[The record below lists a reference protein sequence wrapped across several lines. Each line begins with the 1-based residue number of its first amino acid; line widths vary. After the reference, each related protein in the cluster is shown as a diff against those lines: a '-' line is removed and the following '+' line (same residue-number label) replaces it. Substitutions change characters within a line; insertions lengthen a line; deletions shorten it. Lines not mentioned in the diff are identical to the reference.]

1 MASASDAEDRDSG
14 QDFGF
19 TRSGG
24 QRRSVLPDPKFLL
37 MIFRRRLWLF
47 VAAVVLVLSA
57 VALAVLTA
65 TPRYVATA
73 SILIEPRKSDTIDL
87 QSVVQGLPADTN
99 VVDTQVQ
106 ILGSSTTALA
116 VVRRL
121 HLDRDPEFVSV
132 EDAPTATAPAV
143 APTMT
148 ADERLATSAV
158 LRNVVIKRAGL
169 TYVIDISAQAR
180 SGGKAAAIANAFAR
194 EYITGQAAR
203 RAGVSEN
210 AATFVGKRAVE
221 LRGQAVADDAAVQQ
235 YMIANNLM
243 SANGATMAEQEVSQL
258 NQQIAEAQ
266 SALAQ
271 ERGKLAAARGQLGRG
286 GGGADIGAVLAS
298 ETIRNLRQQ
307 EATAS
312 AALATLQA
320 RYGDLY
326 PEVAKA
332 KDNLADVRA
341 QLAAERRRIVSTL
354 QANVQV
360 AQSGLDSLEASRG
373 RARGS
378 LVANSTAQVGL
389 LELQRKA
396 EASRAIYA
404 AFLQRAKE
412 TAATANL
419 PQADASISSL
429 ARLPDG
435 TSWPNKKLAALIGTL
450 LALVVGFVAIGVA
463 EYLDGS
469 IGTRE
474 DVENR
479 LDAPYAGGIPDLG
492 SAAARD
498 SRGVPPHLYVLSHP
512 FSSFTESLRAVG
524 SFALKRGGAEA
535 KVLAITSA
543 LPREGKTTLS
553 ICLARV
559 MAMGRSRVV
568 LVDADLRRHSVTN
581 ILLPNHEERLLRV
594 LDGTL
599 PIEQALVKDDATELW
614 ILPTTGPTDTQDY
627 LTPDRVARLFAMLR
641 ERFDVIIVD
650 TAPVLGVVDTR
661 VLAQHADATLLIAR
675 WRQTAVKAAQTA
687 LDTLDQTG
695 AKVGGVALSMVDIRR
710 YASTGHADTYGYHK
724 KFTGYYVN

>member
-1 MASASDAEDRDSG
+1 MATTANGDDR
-14 QDFGF
+14 DFGF
-19 TRSGG
+19 TRNIASGA
-24 QRRSVLPDPKFLL
+24 RRSVLPDPKLLL
-37 MIFRRRLWLF
+37 MVFRRRLWLF
-47 VAAVVLVLSA
+47 LIAVLLVLSA

-73 SILIEPRKSDTIDL
+73 SVLIEPRKSDTIDL

-106 ILGSSTTALA
+106 ILGSPTTALA

-121 HLDRDPEFVSV
+121 HLDRDPEFVAV
-132 EDAPTATAPAV
+132 EEAGPSIATKAAPA
-143 APTMT
+143 MT
-148 ADERLATSAV
+148 SDERLATSSV
-158 LRNVVIKRAGL
+158 LRHVAIKRAGL
-169 TYVIDISAQAR
+169 TYVIDITAEAH
-180 SGGKAAAIANAFAR
+180 SGEKATAIANAFAAAF
-194 EYITGQAAR
+194 IADQAAR
-203 RAGVSEN
+203 RNGVNEN
-210 AATFVGKRAVE
+210 AASFVGKRADE
-221 LRGQAVADDAAVQQ
+221 LRGQAVADDAAVQR
-235 YMIANNLM
+235 YTIANNLM
-243 SANGATMAEQEVSQL
+243 SANGETMAEQEVSQL
-258 NQQIAEAQ
+258 NEQIAEAQ
-266 SALAQ
+266 STLAQ
-271 ERGKLAAARGQLGRG
+271 ERGKLAAARGQVGRG

-312 AALATLQA
+312 ATLAILQA

-332 KDNLADVRA
+332 KNNLADVRA
-341 QLAAERRRIVSTL
+341 QLAAERQRIISTL

-360 AQSGLDSLEASRG
+360 AQSGLASLEASRG

-396 EASRAIYA
+396 EASRAVYT

-429 ARLPDG
+429 ARLPDSA
-435 TSWPNKKLAALIGTL
+435 SWPNKRLAALVGVV
-450 LALVVGFVAIGVA
+450 LALVVGFIAIGVA

-479 LDAPYAGGIPDLG
+479 LDALYAGGIPDLA
-492 SAAARD
+492 SAAGRD
-498 SRGVPPHLYVLSHP
+498 SRGVPPHVYVLSHP

-524 SFALKRGGAEA
+524 SFALKRDRTGA

-553 ICLARV
+553 ICLARM
-559 MAMGRSRVV
+559 MAMGGKRVV
-568 LVDADLRRHSVTN
+568 LVDGDLRRHSVTD
-581 ILLPNHEERLLRV
+581 ILLPGHEERLLRV

-599 PIEQALVKDDATELW
+599 PLEQALVKDDATDLW
-614 ILPTTGPTDTQDY
+614 ILPTAGPTDTQDY
-627 LTPDRVARLFAMLR
+627 MTPARVDRLFAMLR
-641 ERFDVIIVD
+641 AQFDVAIVD

-661 VLAQHADATLLIAR
+661 ALAQQADVTLLIAR

-687 LDTLDQTG
+687 LDTLDQAG
-695 AKVGGVALSMVDIRR
+695 AQVGGVALSMVDIRK
-710 YASTGHADTYGYHK
+710 YASTGHAETYGYHK

>member
-1 MASASDAEDRDSG
+1 MASGADADNR
-14 QDFGF
+14 DFGF
-19 TRSGG
+19 MRTGEG
-24 QRRSVLPDPKFLL
+24 ARRSLLPDPKFLL
-37 MIFRRRLWLF
+37 MVFRRRLWLF
-47 VAAVVLVLSA
+47 IAAVVLVLSA

-65 TPRYVATA
+65 TPRYIATA
-73 SILIEPRKSDTIDL
+73 SVLIEPRKNDTIDL

-106 ILGSSTTALA
+106 ILGSPTTALA

-121 HLDRDPEFVSV
+121 HLDRDPEFVA
-132 EDAPTATAPAV
+132 EEEAPAATAAKG

-148 ADERLATSAV
+148 ADERIATSAV
-158 LRNVVIKRAGL
+158 LRRINIKRAGL
-169 TYVIDISAQAR
+169 TYVIDISAQSR
-180 SGGKAAAIANAFAR
+180 SGEKAAAIANAFAS
-194 EYITGQAAR
+194 EYIADQAAR
-203 RAGVSEN
+203 RSGVSEN
-210 AATFVGKRAVE
+210 AASFVSKRANE
-221 LRGQAVADDAAVQQ
+221 LRGQAVADDAAVQR

-341 QLAAERRRIVSTL
+341 QLAAERQRIVSTL

-360 AQSGLDSLEASRG
+360 AQSGLASLEASRG
-373 RARGS
+373 RARGA

-396 EASRAIYA
+396 EASRAIYT

-412 TAATANL
+412 TAATTNL
-419 PQADASISSL
+419 PQADASISSI

-435 TSWPNKKLAALIGTL
+435 ASWPNKKLAALLGGV
-450 LALVVGFVAIGVA
+450 LAIVVGFVAIGVA

-479 LDAPYAGGIPDLG
+479 LDTLYAGAIPDLR
-492 SAAARD
+492 SAAGRD
-498 SRGVPPHLYVLSHP
+498 SRGVPPHLYILSHP
-512 FSSFTESLRAVG
+512 FSAFTEALRAVG
-524 SFALKRGGAEA
+524 SFVTKRGGAGA
-535 KVLAITSA
+535 KVLTITSP

-581 ILLPNHEERLLRV
+581 MLLPGHEERLLRV
-594 LDGTL
+594 LDGSMPL
-599 PIEQALVKDDATELW
+599 DQALVKDEATDLW
-614 ILPTTGPTDTQDY
+614 ILPTAGPTDTEDY
-627 LTPDRVARLFAMLR
+627 LTPERVERLFAMLR
-641 ERFDVIIVD
+641 ERFDVVIVD

-661 VLAQHADATLLIAR
+661 VLAQQADVTLLIAR
-675 WRQTAVKAAQTA
+675 WRQTAIKAAQTA
-687 LDTLDQTG
+687 LDTLDQAG
-695 AKVGGVALSMVDIRR
+695 AQVGGVALSMVDIRQ

>member
-1 MASASDAEDRDSG
+1 MASGADADNR
-14 QDFGF
+14 DFGF
-19 TRSGG
+19 MRTGEG
-24 QRRSVLPDPKFLL
+24 ARRSLLPDPKFLL
-37 MIFRRRLWLF
+37 MVFRRRLWLF
-47 VAAVVLVLSA
+47 IAAVVLVLSA

-65 TPRYVATA
+65 TPRYIATA
-73 SILIEPRKSDTIDL
+73 SVLIEPRKNDTIDL

-106 ILGSSTTALA
+106 ILGSPTTALA

-121 HLDRDPEFVSV
+121 HLDRDPEFVA
-132 EDAPTATAPAV
+132 EEEAPAATAPKG

-148 ADERLATSAV
+148 ADERIATSAV
-158 LRNVVIKRAGL
+158 LRRINIKRAGL
-169 TYVIDISAQAR
+169 TYVIDISAQSR
-180 SGGKAAAIANAFAR
+180 SGEKAAAIANAFAS
-194 EYITGQAAR
+194 EYIADQAAR
-203 RAGVSEN
+203 RSGVSEN
-210 AATFVGKRAVE
+210 AASFVSKRANE
-221 LRGQAVADDAAVQQ
+221 LRGQAVADDAAVQR

-341 QLAAERRRIVSTL
+341 QLAAERQRIVSTL

-360 AQSGLDSLEASRG
+360 AQSGLASLEASRG
-373 RARGS
+373 RARGA

-396 EASRAIYA
+396 EASRAIYT

-412 TAATANL
+412 TAATTNL
-419 PQADASISSL
+419 PQADASISSI

-435 TSWPNKKLAALIGTL
+435 ASWPNKKLAALLGGV
-450 LALVVGFVAIGVA
+450 LAIVVGFVAIGVA

-479 LDAPYAGGIPDLG
+479 LDTLYAGAIPDLR
-492 SAAARD
+492 SAAGRD
-498 SRGVPPHLYVLSHP
+498 SRGVPPHLYILSHP
-512 FSSFTESLRAVG
+512 FSAFTEALRAVG
-524 SFALKRGGAEA
+524 SFVTKRGGAGA
-535 KVLAITSA
+535 KVLTITSP

-581 ILLPNHEERLLRV
+581 MLLPGHEERLLRV
-594 LDGTL
+594 LDGSMPL
-599 PIEQALVKDDATELW
+599 DQALVKDEATDLW
-614 ILPTTGPTDTQDY
+614 ILPTAGPTDTEDY
-627 LTPDRVARLFAMLR
+627 LTPERVERLFAMLR
-641 ERFDVIIVD
+641 ERFDVVIVD

-661 VLAQHADATLLIAR
+661 VLAQQADVTLLIAR
-675 WRQTAVKAAQTA
+675 WRQTAIKAAQTA
-687 LDTLDQTG
+687 LDTLDQAG
-695 AKVGGVALSMVDIRR
+695 AQVGGVALSMVDIRQ